1 MGVASPA
8 GVPSR
13 AELVRPTDPVR
24 GTIVG
29 YTLERDRVVATIP
42 TRARGGGWQ
51 RLRITVLLVTM
62 VRQVNNRRQVRAART
77 TPDGLY
83 KTIAVKV
90 VEAHLRF
97 PLKEKIIRLRGPE
110 WVVRLLSLTMLN
122 YNR

>member
-1 MGVASPA
+1 MEA
-8 GVPSR
+8 GGS
-13 AELVRPTDPVR
+13 
-24 GTIVG
+24 G
-29 YTLERDRVVATIP
+29 YGL
-42 TRARGGGWQ
+42 Q
-51 RLRITVLLVTM
+51 YYVLLVAM
-62 VRQVNNRRQVRAART
+62 SHQVNSRRQVRAARA

-97 PLKEKIIRLRGPE
+97 PLKEKIMRLQGPW